1 MEFQELK
8 LFLHLAENKNFSKT
22 AAQHFMSP
30 STLSRQIQRMEQEIG
45 EPLFFR
51 DNRQVSLTTTGE
63 QFLLFAQ
70 QQWQQWQQF
79 KQQLHQQQTELSG
92 ELRIYCS
99 VTAAYS
105 HLPAILER
113 FRQHY
118 PKVEI
123 KLTTG
128 DPSLA
133 LTHIQQET
141 ADLAL
146 TGRPQTLPQS
156 IEFQAIDD
164 LIMAMIAPRIACV
177 STQLLQQK
185 PINWQTIPFILPME
199 GPVRQRIDQWFQQH
213 QIKHPK
219 IYATVAGHEGI
230 VPMVAL
236 GCGVALLPEVV
247 IKHSP
252 MNNQVSMLN
261 LELSVAPLSLGVCC
275 QKRYLSNPL
284 IQAFWQML

>member
-1 MEFQELK
+1 MDFKDLK

-22 AAQHFMSP
+22 ANQYFMSA
-30 STLSRQIQRMEQEIG
+30 STLSRQIQRMEQELG
-45 EPLFFR
+45 KPLFFR
-51 DNRQVSLTTTGE
+51 DNRQVALTETGE
-63 QFLLFAQ
+63 RFIPFAQ

-79 KQQLHQQQTELSG
+79 KQSLSINPQQLTG

-105 HLPAILER
+105 HLPNILER

-128 DPSLA
+128 DPALA
-133 LTHIQQET
+133 LHYIDREQ

-146 TGRPQTLPQS
+146 TGKPQQLPSHIQ
-156 IEFQAIDD
+156 FQVIDH
-164 LIMAMIAPRIACV
+164 LTMAMIAPRIACL

-185 PINWQTIPFILPME
+185 PIDWQTIPFILPME
-199 GPVRQRIDQWFQQH
+199 GPVRQRIDQWFRQH
-213 QIKHPK
+213 KIKHPK

-252 MNNQVSMLN
+252 MNSQVSLLN
-261 LELSVAPLSLGVCC
+261 LDLAVEPLSLGICS
-275 QKRYLSNPL
+275 QKRHLSHPL
-284 IQAFWQML
+284 VQAFWQIL